1 MESTQ
6 VLFQIPL
13 CYWFKRQKY
22 IRFVIKADKAVSTRS
37 NQGWFALCNI
47 IETIFGLTSASTNL
61 FTVRCVIS
69 RVADLGHTI

>member
-22 IRFVIKADKAVSTRS
+22 IRFVKQIKRFQPAQTEVGLR
-37 NQGWFALCNI
+37 CV
-47 IETIFGLTSASTNL
+47 IETIFGLTSVSTNF